1 MHSVDRV
8 LFLCLPMCQTG
19 MCLTMI
25 HSIISISCSELTL
38 GGTRSDELA
47 AVKHRQGW
55 CGSEIYFQGIYVL
68 KIAVWKRNHR
78 TSACY
83 ATNADPAPSNGCQ
96 ISPGLR
102 SHVSQGQAGIKD
114 VSGLSMKTGRAVL
127 LQIFTNGK
135 SQAIQCAMRSHR
147 SLSSQKFTS
156 AKPVI
161 DICQRERVVD
171 VSSKAAGSRWKAGG
185 SLKPERVKEY
195 GHRCLKHSAE
205 SLMRLFLFS
214 SWL

>member
-1 MHSVDRV
+1 M
-8 LFLCLPMCQTG
+8 G
-19 MCLTMI
+19 GK
-25 HSIISISCSELTL
+25 SISKVFMS
-38 GGTRSDELA
+38 
-47 AVKHRQGW
+47 
-55 CGSEIYFQGIYVL
+55 L
-68 KIAVWKRNHR
+68 KFAVWKRNHR
-78 TSACY
+78 TSARY

-102 SHVSQGQAGIKD
+102 SHVSQGQAAIKD
-114 VSGLSMKTGRAVL
+114 VSELSMKTGRAVL
-127 LQIFTNGK
+127 LQIFTNGE

-147 SLSSQKFTS
+147 SLSSEKFTS

-171 VSSKAAGSRWKAGG
+171 VSSKAAGRLRKAGG
-185 SLKPERVKEY
+185 SLKPERAKEY

-205 SLMRLFLFS
+205 SLMHLFPFS

>member
-1 MHSVDRV
+1 
-8 LFLCLPMCQTG
+8 MCQTG

-38 GGTRSDELA
+38 GGARSDELA

-55 CGSEIYFQGIYVL
+55 CGRKIYIHGIYVL

-83 ATNADPAPSNGCQ
+83 ATNTDPAPSNGCQ

-102 SHVSQGQAGIKD
+102 SHVSQGQAAIKD

-127 LQIFTNGK
+127 LQIFTNGE

-147 SLSSQKFTS
+147 SPSSQKFTS

-161 DICQRERVVD
+161 DICQRERMVD
-171 VSSKAAGSRWKAGG
+171 VSSKAAGRWRLEGG
-185 SLKPERVKEY
+185 RELEAWESEGIWPQMFETLCGITNAFIPVLFMAT
-195 GHRCLKHSAE
+195 RCSGTI
-205 SLMRLFLFS
+205 LFS
-214 SWL
+214 LF